1 MPNLRASY
9 EAEAMMPRFSPPTA
23 MGLPRNRGS
32 AVCSTEAKK
41 ASASR
46 WTIERGNGMTLRHYN
61 AQIQNPKPEIRN
73 PKTASKRK
81 SLKLANRACFFMKTG
96 LAAPFGFRISFG
108 DSAFGFLLHF
118 LRLTR

>member
-46 WTIERGNGMTLRHYN
+46 WTMERGNGMTLRHYN
-61 AQIQNPKPEIRN
+61 AQIQNPKPETRN
-73 PKTASKRK
+73 PKSENGVQTKVLKIGK
-81 SLKLANRACFFMKTG
+81 SRLFFHEDR
-96 LAAPFGFRISFG
+96 FGCALRISDFFRGFG
-108 DSAFGFLLHF
+108 
-118 LRLTR
+118 LRILASL